1 MRAALTT
8 LALLICATASAQGFK
23 PDTDTVKYILALQD
37 PATGGFKVTPAGKP
51 SLRACNGGVKA
62 LKAMGQ
68 PVPELDKVKAF
79 VAGCYDAKSG
89 TFAEPGGK
97 TDVAINA
104 VGLMIAIDLGLPRE
118 KFAGAMTYLKDNA
131 KTFEEVRIAAAA
143 VEAWGVA
150 DCPFSLDG
158 WVKTAGDTAATD
170 ARTAGSVLA
179 MHLRLGKPSPNGVAQ
194 IAAITGGQNA
204 DGGWGVQGAAG
215 SDLETCYRVVRA
227 LKLARAD
234 GRKATAEL
242 ARVRTF
248 LAKCENPDNGYG
260 VKPGEPSS
268 MSGVYYAVV
277 IDKFL
282 GDLAK

>member
-1 MRAALTT
+1 MKTF
-8 LALLICATASAQGFK
+8 ATALAMLSCAAAPAQEIK
-23 PDTDTVKYILALQD
+23 PETVKYLLSLQD
-37 PATGGFKVTPAGKP
+37 PATGGFKVTAAGKP

-62 LKAMGQ
+62 LKAVGQ
-68 PVPELDKVKAF
+68 AVPDLDKVKAF
-79 VAGCYDAKSG
+79 VTSCYDPKAG
-89 TFAEPGGK
+89 VFAEPGGK
-97 TDVAINA
+97 PDVAINA
-104 VGLMIAIDLGLPRE
+104 VGLMIALDLGLPRE
-118 KFAGAMTYLKDNA
+118 KFAGAMTYLKDHA
-131 KTFEEVRIAAAA
+131 ESFEEVRIAAAA

-158 WVKTAGDTAATD
+158 WLKTAADTPATD

-179 MHLRLGKPSPNGVAQ
+179 MTLRLGKPSPNGVAQ
-194 IAAITGGQNA
+194 VATITGGQNA
-204 DGGWGVQGAAG
+204 DGGWGVAGAAG

-234 GRKATAEL
+234 GRTATAEL

-248 LAKCENPDNGYG
+248 LAKCKNSDGGYG
-260 VKPGEPSS
+260 VKPGEPST

>member
-8 LALLICATASAQGFK
+8 LALLIAATAPAQEAK
-23 PDTDTVKYILALQD
+23 PETVKYVLALQD

-62 LKAMGQ
+62 LKALGQ
-68 PVPELDKVKAF
+68 PVPEFDKVKAF
-79 VAGCYDAKSG
+79 VTSCYDAKAG

-97 TDVAINA
+97 PDVAINA
-104 VGLMIAIDLGLPRE
+104 VGVMIALDLGLPRE

-131 KTFEEVRIAAAA
+131 KSFEEVRIAAAA

-158 WVKTAGDTAATD
+158 WLKTAADTTATD
-170 ARTAGSVLA
+170 ARTAASVLA
-179 MHLRLGKPSPNGVAQ
+179 MCLRLGKPSPNGVVQ
-194 IAAITGGQNA
+194 LAAITGGQNA
-204 DGGWGVQGAAG
+204 DGGWGVAGAAG

-227 LKLARAD
+227 LRLARAD
-234 GRKATAEL
+234 GRTATAEL

-248 LAKCENPDNGYG
+248 LAKCQNPDGGYG

-277 IDKFL
+277 IEKFL

>member
-1 MRAALTT
+1 MRAALIT
-8 LALLICATASAQGFK
+8 LALFACATASAQEAK
-23 PDTDTVKYILALQD
+23 PDTVKYVLALQD

-62 LKAMGQ
+62 LKAMGLN
-68 PVPELDKVKAF
+68 VPELDKVKAF
-79 VAGCYDAKSG
+79 VTSCYDAKAG

-97 TDVAINA
+97 PDVAINA
-104 VGLMIAIDLGLPRE
+104 VGLMIALDLGLPRE

-131 KTFEEVRIAAAA
+131 TTFEDVRIAAAA

-158 WVKTAGDTAATD
+158 WLKTAADTPATD
-170 ARTAGSVLA
+170 ARSAASVLA

-194 IAAITGGQNA
+194 VAAITGGQNA
-204 DGGWGVQGAAG
+204 DGGWGVKDAAG

-234 GRKATAEL
+234 GRTATAEL
-242 ARVRTF
+242 TRVKTF
-248 LAKCENPDNGYG
+248 VAKCKNADGGYG
-260 VKPGEPSS
+260 VKPAEPSS
-268 MSGVYYAVV
+268 MSGTYYAVV
-277 IDKFL
+277 TEKFL
-282 GDLAK
+282 GEIAK

>member
-1 MRAALTT
+1 MKTF
-8 LALLICATASAQGFK
+8 ATALAMLSCAAAPAQEIK
-23 PDTDTVKYILALQD
+23 PETVKYLLSLQD
-37 PATGGFKVTPAGKP
+37 PATGGFKVTAAGKP

-62 LKAMGQ
+62 LKAVGQ
-68 PVPELDKVKAF
+68 AVPDLDKVKAF
-79 VAGCYDAKSG
+79 VTSCYDPKAG
-89 TFAEPGGK
+89 VFAEPGGK
-97 TDVAINA
+97 PDVAINA
-104 VGLMIAIDLGLPRE
+104 VGLMIALDLGLPRE
-118 KFAGAMTYLKDNA
+118 KFAGAMTYLKDHA
-131 KTFEEVRIAAAA
+131 ESFEEVRIAAAA

-158 WVKTAGDTAATD
+158 WLKTAADTATPD

-179 MHLRLGKPSPNGVAQ
+179 MTLRLGKPSPNGVAQ
-194 IAAITGGQNA
+194 VATITGGQNA
-204 DGGWGVQGAAG
+204 DGGWGVAGAAG

-234 GRKATAEL
+234 GRTATAEL

-248 LAKCENPDNGYG
+248 LAKCKNSDGGYG
-260 VKPGEPSS
+260 VKPGEPST

>member
-8 LALLICATASAQGFK
+8 IALFICAAAPAQEAK
-23 PDTDTVKYILALQD
+23 PETVKYVLALQD

-62 LKAMGQ
+62 LKALGQ

-79 VAGCYDAKSG
+79 VTGCYDAKAGS
-89 TFAEPGGK
+89 FAEPGGK
-97 TDVAINA
+97 PDVAINA
-104 VGLMIAIDLGLPRE
+104 VGLLIALDLGLPRE

-131 KTFEEVRIAAAA
+131 TTFEDVRIAAAA

-158 WVKTAGDTAATD
+158 WLKTAGEVAATD
-170 ARTAGSVLA
+170 ARTAASVLA

-194 IAAITGGQNA
+194 VAAITGGQNA
-204 DGGWGVQGAAG
+204 DGGWGVKDAAG

-234 GRKATAEL
+234 GRTATAEL
-242 ARVRTF
+242 ARVKTF
-248 LAKCENPDNGYG
+248 LAKCQNADGGYG

-277 IDKFL
+277 IEKFL
-282 GDLAK
+282 GNLAK